1 MFLNPSL
8 SNPYPMAAAKPNV
21 SIIGFGDDGLDAV
34 PEATRK
40 LIQEADLL
48 AGNQR
53 SLDLVPATKAKRIVI
68 GTDLEAVV
76 QGIQSSGAKRVAV
89 LVTGDPLFYGLARF
103 LCERLGRDQ
112 CEIVPH
118 VSSMQLAFAR
128 VKENWDEA
136 YLTDLANHSLTSVV
150 ERIRTAEKVGLFTT
164 EALSPAEVCRALA
177 ERRIDYFTVYVCE
190 NLGARDERVTRG
202 SVEEI
207 VGQSFDPL
215 NVMVLVRD
223 ADAPDRARAPHGRS
237 LFGNPDEVFI
247 QSTPKH
253 GLLTPAE
260 VRALALGQMGL
271 DARSI
276 VWDVG
281 AGCGSVSVEAAQL
294 VPGGE
299 VYAIEQDAEDVELIR
314 ENSQRFGVSNVSP
327 VLGQAPEA
335 WADLPDPDAVFLEGS
350 GREVVRIAELAFERL
365 QPGGRLVAN
374 VISIGALDELRLSLG
389 KHAAVVQVWMIN
401 VARGT
406 DQLQRLRFDALNPT
420 FLLAATK

>member
-1 MFLNPSL
+1 
-8 SNPYPMAAAKPNV
+8 MAAAQPNV

-34 PEATRK
+34 PEAVRK
-40 LIQEADLL
+40 LILQADLV
-48 AGNQR
+48 AGSQR
-53 SLDLVPATKAKRIVI
+53 SLDLVPASDARRVVI
-68 GTDLEAVV
+68 GTDLDAVV
-76 QGIQSSGAKRVAV
+76 KQIQSAGAARVAV

-103 LCERLGRDQ
+103 LCDRLGRDQ

-128 VKENWDEA
+128 VKESWDEA
-136 YLTDLANHSLTSVV
+136 YLTDLANHSLSSVV

-164 EALSPAEVCRALA
+164 EARGPAEVCRALA
-177 ERRIDYFTVYVCE
+177 ERKIDYFTVYVCE

-202 SVEEI
+202 TVQEI
-207 VGQSFDPL
+207 AGQNFDPL
-215 NVMVLVRD
+215 NVMVLVRET
-223 ADAPDRARAPHGRS
+223 DAPDRARSPHGRS
-237 LFGNPDEVFI
+237 LFGNPDEVFV
-247 QSTPKH
+247 QSTPKY

-271 DARSI
+271 EGRSV

-294 VPGGE
+294 VPGGQ

-314 ENSQRFGVSNVSP
+314 ENSQRFGVNNVTP
-327 VLGQAPEA
+327 VLGKAPEA
-335 WADLPDPDAVFLEGS
+335 WAELPDPDAVFLEGS

-374 VISIGALDELRLSLG
+374 VISIGALDELRISLG

-401 VARGT
+401 VSRGT
-406 DQLQRLRFDALNPT
+406 DQLQRLTFDALNPT
-420 FLLAATK
+420 FLIAATK

>member
-1 MFLNPSL
+1 
-8 SNPYPMAAAKPNV
+8 MAAPQPTV
-21 SIIGFGDDGLDAV
+21 SIIGIGDDGLDAV
-34 PEATRK
+34 PEAARK
-40 LIQEADLL
+40 LILNAQLL

-53 SLDLVPATKAKRIVI
+53 SLDLAPAAKAKRIVI
-68 GTDLEAVV
+68 GADLEAVV
-76 QGIQSSGAKRVAV
+76 AEIQAAGVDRVAV

-103 LCERLGRDQ
+103 LCDRLGRDQ

-128 VKENWDEA
+128 VKESWDEA
-136 YLTDLANHSLTSVV
+136 YLTDLANHSLATVV

-164 EALSPAEVCRALA
+164 EAHGPAEVCRALV

-207 VGQSFDPL
+207 AGQSFDPL

-223 ADAPDRARAPHGRS
+223 VEAPDRARSPHGRS
-237 LFGNPDEVFI
+237 LFGNPDEVFV

-260 VRALALGQMGL
+260 VRSLALAQMGL

-294 VPGGE
+294 VPGGK
-299 VYAIEQDAEDVELIR
+299 VYAIEQDAEDIELIR
-314 ENSQRFGVSNVSP
+314 ENAQRFGVSNVSP
-327 VLGQAPEA
+327 VLGKAPEA

-406 DQLQRLRFDALNPT
+406 DQLQRLLFDALNPT
-420 FLLAATK
+420 FLIAATK